1 MLIIVIAIWFCEQY
15 CHKSRKSKNILHEA
29 NYVAQ
34 VEIELIDSSTGWSPS
49 MSLDTAYILDDIRLA
64 LRQGDIQTA
73 AKYATVFEIKK
84 IA

>member
-1 MLIIVIAIWFCEQY
+1 MKILN
-15 CHKSRKSKNILHEA
+15 KRKQTKFLHEG

-34 VEIELIDSSTGWSPS
+34 VEIELVDSSTGWFPS

-73 AKYATVFEIKK
+73 AKYATVFEMKK